1 MKKVLSVLILLLSF
15 VQLQAREYAKNHVI
29 IALDARSDINVN
41 PSNWSYNTIIVG
53 DNLSKLLR
61 ANGIEDGIVS
71 TLTYS
76 MDSRENDLSKYTH
89 KIAVAEDFTLEDINN
104 YWKELSET
112 RDEGVRFSLL
122 SLAKPYCL
130 KAVKVDSEDNS
141 AKLTYR
147 TYLILITDLKYNG
160 NDDFHDELR
169 HKPGMSQSMLSKI
182 LGEVKLVQQNYFYE
196 FISQIQLNRGYMMLF
211 ECIPQQKYFALESV
225 AEYPHNIIAKR
236 TKDGYSLEFGFI
248 SYNNPNYNLL
258 KSEILVGNETV
269 TVNGYNKVKILIPTN
284 VWQKSDTIHA
294 NIKSWVHLLD
304 GVYNRTIL
312 SPDGAELQGKNGL
325 NKIIVVQRE
334 PHAKIL
340 WIVPLPDFLF
350 NISFWTSDQTIAA
363 GVWSVFI
370 LFALVAFI
378 IYLIG
383 KTMKYDPKKVGP
395 TMYNV

>member
-1 MKKVLSVLILLLSF
+1 MKKVLSVLILLVSF
-15 VQLQAREYAKNHVI
+15 VPLQAHEFAKNHVI

-41 PSNWSYNTIIVG
+41 PSNWSYNTNVIG
-53 DNLSKLLR
+53 ENLSKLLH

-89 KIAVAEDFTLEDINN
+89 KIAVAEDFTLEDIKN
-104 YWKELSET
+104 YWKKLSET

-130 KAVKVDSEDNS
+130 KSVKVDSDDNS

-169 HKPGMSQSMLSKI
+169 HKPGMSQSMLNKI
-182 LGEVKLVQQNYFYE
+182 LGEVKVVQQNYFYD

-225 AEYPHNIIAKR
+225 AEYPHNIVAKR
-236 TKDGYSLEFGFI
+236 TKDGYSLEFEFI

-258 KSEILVGNETV
+258 KSEVLVGNETV
-269 TVNGYNKVKILIPTN
+269 TVHGYNKVKMLIPSY

-294 NIKSWVHLLD
+294 NIKSWVRLID
-304 GVYNRTIL
+304 GIYNRTIL
-312 SPDGAELQGKNGL
+312 SPDGAELQGKDGL

-350 NISFWTSDQTIAA
+350 NMSFWTSDQAIAA
-363 GVWSVFI
+363 GVWSVLI
-370 LFALVAFI
+370 LFALVTFI

-395 TMYNV
+395 TKYNV

>member
-1 MKKVLSVLILLLSF
+1 MKKVLIIFIALFSL
-15 VQLQAREYAKNHVI
+15 VQTQAQEYANNHVI
-29 IALDARSDINVN
+29 IALDARSNLK
-41 PSNWSYNTIIVG
+41 SNWSYNKAVIG
-53 DNLSKLLR
+53 DNLSKLLH
-61 ANGIEDGIVS
+61 ANGIEDGMVS

-76 MDSRENDLSKYTH
+76 MDSLENDLSKYTH
-89 KIAVAEDFTLEDINN
+89 KIAVAEDFTLEDICN
-104 YWKELSET
+104 YWKKLSET

-130 KAVKVDSEDNS
+130 KAVKVDSDDNS

-169 HKPGMSQSMLSKI
+169 HKPGMSQSMLNKI
-182 LGEVKLVQQNYFYE
+182 LGEVKIVQQNYFYD
-196 FISQIQLNRGYMMLF
+196 FISQIQLNKGYMMLF

-258 KSEILVGNETV
+258 KSEVFVGNETV
-269 TVNGYNKVKILIPTN
+269 TVNGYNKVKVLIPSN
-284 VWQKSDTIHA
+284 VWQKNDTIHA
-294 NIKSWVHLLD
+294 KIKSWVRLLD
-304 GVYNRTIL
+304 GIYNRTIL
-312 SPDGAELQGKNGL
+312 SPDGAELQGKDGL
-325 NKIIVVQRE
+325 NKIVVVQRE

-350 NISFWTSDQTIAA
+350 NMSFWTSDQAIAA
-363 GVWSVFI
+363 GVWSVII

-395 TMYNV
+395 TKYNV

>member
-1 MKKVLSVLILLLSF
+1 MKKVLSVLILLVSF
-15 VQLQAREYAKNHVI
+15 VHLQAHDFAKNHVI

-41 PSNWSYNTIIVG
+41 PSNWSYNTNVIG
-53 DNLSKLLR
+53 ENLSKLLH

-89 KIAVAEDFTLEDINN
+89 KIAVAEDFTLEDIKN
-104 YWKELSET
+104 YWKKLSET

-130 KAVKVDSEDNS
+130 KAVKVDSDDNS

-169 HKPGMSQSMLSKI
+169 HKPGMSQSMLNKI
-182 LGEVKLVQQNYFYE
+182 LGEVKVVQQNYFYD

-236 TKDGYSLEFGFI
+236 TKGGYSLEFEFI

-258 KSEILVGNETV
+258 KSEVLVGNETV
-269 TVNGYNKVKILIPTN
+269 TVHGYNKVKMLIPSY

-294 NIKSWVHLLD
+294 NIKSWVRLLD
-304 GVYNRTIL
+304 GIYNRTIL
-312 SPDGAELQGKNGL
+312 SPDGAELQGKDGL

-350 NISFWTSDQTIAA
+350 NMSFWTSDQAIAA
-363 GVWSVFI
+363 GVWSVLI
-370 LFALVAFI
+370 LFALVTFI

-395 TMYNV
+395 TKYNV

>member
-1 MKKVLSVLILLLSF
+1 MKKVLSVLILLVSF
-15 VQLQAREYAKNHVI
+15 VHLQAHDFAKNHVI
-29 IALDARSDINVN
+29 IALDARSDININ
-41 PSNWSYNTIIVG
+41 PSNWNYNTNVIG
-53 DNLSKLLR
+53 DNLSKLLH

-89 KIAVAEDFTLEDINN
+89 KIAVAEDFTLEDIKN
-104 YWKELSET
+104 YWKKLSET

-130 KAVKVDSEDNS
+130 KSVKVDSDDNS
-141 AKLTYR
+141 AKLTFR

-169 HKPGMSQSMLSKI
+169 HKPGMSQSMLNKI
-182 LGEVKLVQQNYFYE
+182 LGEVKVVQQNYFYD

-225 AEYPHNIIAKR
+225 AEYPHNIVAKR

-258 KSEILVGNETV
+258 KSEVLVGNEIV
-269 TVNGYNKVKILIPTN
+269 TVNGYNKVKVLIPSN

-294 NIKSWVHLLD
+294 NIKSWVRLLD
-304 GVYNRTIL
+304 GIYNRTIL
-312 SPDGAELQGKNGL
+312 SPDGAELQGKDGL
-325 NKIIVVQRE
+325 NRIIVVQRE

-340 WIVPLPDFLF
+340 WIVPMPDFLF
-350 NISFWTSDQTIAA
+350 NMSFWTSDQAIAA
-363 GVWSVFI
+363 GVWSVLI
-370 LFALVAFI
+370 LFAFVAFI

-395 TMYNV
+395 TKYNV

>member
-1 MKKVLSVLILLLSF
+1 MKKVLSVLILLVSF
-15 VQLQAREYAKNHVI
+15 VHLQAHDFAKNHVI
-29 IALDARSDINVN
+29 IALDARSDININ
-41 PSNWSYNTIIVG
+41 PSNWNYNTNVIG
-53 DNLSKLLR
+53 DNLSKLLH

-104 YWKELSET
+104 YWEKLSET

-130 KAVKVDSEDNS
+130 KAVKVDSDDNS

-169 HKPGMSQSMLSKI
+169 HKPGMSQSMLNKI
-182 LGEVKLVQQNYFYE
+182 LGEVKVVQQNYFYD

-258 KSEILVGNETV
+258 KSEVLVGNEIV
-269 TVNGYNKVKILIPTN
+269 TVNGYNKVKALIPSN

-294 NIKSWVHLLD
+294 NIKSWVRLID
-304 GVYNRTIL
+304 GIYNRTIL
-312 SPDGAELQGKNGL
+312 SPDGAELQGKDGL

-350 NISFWTSDQTIAA
+350 NMSFWTSDQAIAA

-395 TMYNV
+395 TKYNV

>member
-1 MKKVLSVLILLLSF
+1 MKKVLSVLILLVSF
-15 VQLQAREYAKNHVI
+15 VHLQAHDFAKNHVI
-29 IALDARSDINVN
+29 IALDARSDININ
-41 PSNWSYNTIIVG
+41 PSNWNYNTNVIG
-53 DNLSKLLR
+53 DNLSKLLH

-104 YWKELSET
+104 YWEKLSET

-130 KAVKVDSEDNS
+130 KAVKVDSDDNS

-169 HKPGMSQSMLSKI
+169 HKPGMSQSMLNKI
-182 LGEVKLVQQNYFYE
+182 LGEVKVVQQNYFYD

-258 KSEILVGNETV
+258 KSEVLVGNERV
-269 TVNGYNKVKILIPTN
+269 TVNGYNKVKVVIPSN

-294 NIKSWVHLLD
+294 NIKSWVRLLD
-304 GVYNRTIL
+304 GIYNRTIL
-312 SPDGAELQGKNGL
+312 SPDGAELQGKDGL
-325 NKIIVVQRE
+325 NRIIVVQRE

-350 NISFWTSDQTIAA
+350 NMSFWTSDQAIAA
-363 GVWSVFI
+363 GVWSVLI

-383 KTMKYDPKKVGP
+383 KTMRYDPKKVGP
-395 TMYNV
+395 TKYNV

>member
-1 MKKVLSVLILLLSF
+1 MKKVLSVLILLVSF
-15 VQLQAREYAKNHVI
+15 VPLQAHEFAKNHVI

-41 PSNWSYNTIIVG
+41 PSNWSYNTNVIG
-53 DNLSKLLR
+53 ENLSKLLH

-89 KIAVAEDFTLEDINN
+89 KIAVAEDFTLEDIKN
-104 YWKELSET
+104 YWKKLSET

-130 KAVKVDSEDNS
+130 KSVKVDSDDNS

-169 HKPGMSQSMLSKI
+169 HKPGMSQSMLNKI
-182 LGEVKLVQQNYFYE
+182 LGEVKVVQQNYFYD

-225 AEYPHNIIAKR
+225 AEYPHNIVAKR
-236 TKDGYSLEFGFI
+236 TKDGYSLEFEFI

-258 KSEILVGNETV
+258 KSEVLVGNETV
-269 TVNGYNKVKILIPTN
+269 TVHGYNKVKMLIPSY

-294 NIKSWVHLLD
+294 NIKSWVRLLD
-304 GVYNRTIL
+304 GIYNRTIL
-312 SPDGAELQGKNGL
+312 SPDGAELQGKDGL

-350 NISFWTSDQTIAA
+350 NMSFWTSDQAIAA
-363 GVWSVFI
+363 GVWSVLI
-370 LFALVAFI
+370 LFALVTFI

-395 TMYNV
+395 TKYNV

>member
-1 MKKVLSVLILLLSF
+1 MKKVLSVLILLVSF
-15 VQLQAREYAKNHVI
+15 VPLQAHEFAKNHVI

-41 PSNWSYNTIIVG
+41 PSNWSYNTNVIG
-53 DNLSKLLR
+53 ENLSKLLH

-89 KIAVAEDFTLEDINN
+89 KIAVAEDFTLEDIKN
-104 YWKELSET
+104 YWKKLSET

-130 KAVKVDSEDNS
+130 KSVKVDSDDNS

-169 HKPGMSQSMLSKI
+169 HKPGMSQSMLNKI
-182 LGEVKLVQQNYFYE
+182 LGEVKVVQQNYFYD

-225 AEYPHNIIAKR
+225 AEYPHNIVAKR
-236 TKDGYSLEFGFI
+236 TKDGYSLEFEFI

-258 KSEILVGNETV
+258 KSEVLVGNETV
-269 TVNGYNKVKILIPTN
+269 TVHGYNKVKMLIPSY

-294 NIKSWVHLLD
+294 NIKSWVRLID
-304 GVYNRTIL
+304 GIYNRTIL
-312 SPDGAELQGKNGL
+312 SPDGAELQGKDGL

-350 NISFWTSDQTIAA
+350 YMSFWTSDQAIAA
-363 GVWSVFI
+363 GVWSVLI
-370 LFALVAFI
+370 LFALVTFI

-395 TMYNV
+395 TKYNV

>member
-1 MKKVLSVLILLLSF
+1 MKKVLSLLILLVSF
-15 VQLQAREYAKNHVI
+15 VHLQAREYAKNHVI

-41 PSNWSYNTIIVG
+41 PSNWSYNTNVIG
-53 DNLSKLLR
+53 DNLSKLLH

-89 KIAVAEDFTLEDINN
+89 KIAVAEDFTLEGINS

-130 KAVKVDSEDNS
+130 KAVKVDSDDNS

-169 HKPGMSQSMLSKI
+169 HKPGMSQSMLNKI
-182 LGEVKLVQQNYFYE
+182 LGEVKIVQQNYFYD

-258 KSEILVGNETV
+258 KSEVFVGNETV
-269 TVNGYNKVKILIPTN
+269 TVNGYNKVKVLIPSN
-284 VWQKSDTIHA
+284 VWQKNDTIHA
-294 NIKSWVHLLD
+294 KIKSWVRLLD
-304 GVYNRTIL
+304 GIYNRTIL
-312 SPDGAELQGKNGL
+312 SPDGAELQGKDGL
-325 NKIIVVQRE
+325 NKIVVVQRE

-350 NISFWTSDQTIAA
+350 NMSFWTSDQAIAA

-395 TMYNV
+395 TKYNV

>member
-1 MKKVLSVLILLLSF
+1 MKKILSVLILLVSF
-15 VQLQAREYAKNHVI
+15 VHLQAREYAKNHVI

-41 PSNWSYNTIIVG
+41 PSNWSYNTNIIG
-53 DNLSKLLR
+53 DNLSKLLNE
-61 ANGIEDGIVS
+61 NGIEDGIVS

-89 KIAVAEDFTLEDINN
+89 KIAVAEDFTLEDIKN
-104 YWKELSET
+104 YWKKLSET

-130 KAVKVDSEDNS
+130 KAVKVDSDDDS

-169 HKPGMSQSMLSKI
+169 HKPGMSQSMLNKI
-182 LGEVKLVQQNYFYE
+182 LGEVKVVQQNYFYD
-196 FISQIQLNRGYMMLF
+196 FRSQIQLNRGYMMLF

-225 AEYPHNIIAKR
+225 AEYPHNTIAKR
-236 TKDGYSLEFGFI
+236 TKDGYLLEFGFI
-248 SYNNPNYNLL
+248 SYNNPNYKLL
-258 KSEILVGNETV
+258 KSEVLVGNESV
-269 TVNGYNKVKILIPTN
+269 TVNGYNKVKVLIPSN

-294 NIKSWVHLLD
+294 NIKSWVRLLD
-304 GVYNRTIL
+304 GIYNRTIL
-312 SPDGAELQGKNGL
+312 SPNGAELQGKEGL

-350 NISFWTSDQTIAA
+350 NMSFWTSDQAIAA

-370 LFALVAFI
+370 LLTLVAFI

-383 KTMKYDPKKVGP
+383 KTMRYDPKKVGP
-395 TMYNV
+395 TKYNV